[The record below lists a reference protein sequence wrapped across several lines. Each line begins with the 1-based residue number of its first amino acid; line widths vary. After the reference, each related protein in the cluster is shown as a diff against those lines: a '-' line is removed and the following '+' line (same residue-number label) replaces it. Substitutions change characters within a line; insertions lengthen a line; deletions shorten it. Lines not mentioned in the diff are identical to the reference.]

1 MLEVRTF
8 GRSGIAVGTVGLGT
22 WPIGGARYGGRDDQ
36 AAISAIQAAVAA
48 GVTCF
53 DTAPSYGN
61 GNAEALLGRALEGR
75 RHEVVV
81 ITKGGL
87 VWDEHSN
94 VSGRNSRPDYLAAK
108 LDESLKRLHTDYVDL
123 FLIHWPDL
131 DTPLAEAM
139 GGLEALVA
147 SGKARAIGVSNF
159 SAAQLRESD
168 AALTSTKLATNQ
180 ISYNLFDRRWSSDT
194 FATCRELGIGV
205 MAYGPLA
212 HGLLAGAFGR
222 DTVFA
227 EDDWRRSG
235 SIFGQPLLAPGNFE
249 QNLTVVDRL
258 GEIAAGLDLT
268 LPQLAVA
275 WVLQDPV
282 VTVALVGARSADEIR
297 TAVPASGV
305 TLTAEVLAR
314 IDEVM
319 AVAAGMTTERLT

>member
-1 MLEVRTF
+1 MELREF
-8 GRSGIAVGTVGLGT
+8 GGSGISVGTVGLGT

-36 AAISAIQAAVAA
+36 AAITAIQAAVDA

-53 DTAPSYGN
+53 DSAPSYGN
-61 GNAEALLGRALEGR
+61 GNAEALLGRALERR
-75 RHEVVV
+75 RHDVVV

-94 VSGRNSRPDYLAAK
+94 VSGRNSRPDYLADR
-108 LDESLKRLHTDYVDL
+108 LDDSLERLRTDYVDL

-131 DTPLAEAM
+131 DTPLAETM

-147 SGKARAIGVSNF
+147 SGKTKAIGTSNF

-180 ISYNLFDRRWSSDT
+180 ISYNLFDRRWSADT
-194 FATCRELGIGV
+194 FATCRELNIGV

-212 HGLLAGAFGR
+212 HGLLAGAFSR
-222 DTVFA
+222 ETVFA

-249 QNLTVVDRL
+249 QNLSVVDRL
-258 GEIAAGLDLT
+258 GKIAAGIGLT
-268 LPQLAVA
+268 LVQLAIA
-275 WVLQDPV
+275 WALHDPV
-282 VTVALVGARSADEIR
+282 VTAALVGARSAHEIE
-297 TAVPASGV
+297 TAVPASGA
-305 TLTAEVLAR
+305 TLSREVLAS
-314 IDEVM
+314 IDEAM
-319 AVAAGMTTERLT
+319 AGAAGMTTERLT

>member
-1 MLEVRTF
+1 MEVREF
-8 GRSGIAVGTVGLGT
+8 GGSGVAVGTVGLGT
-22 WPIGGARYGGRDDQ
+22 WPIGGARYGGRDDR
-36 AAISAIQAAVAA
+36 AAIAAIQAAVDA

-53 DTAPSYGN
+53 DSAPSYGN

-75 RHEVVV
+75 RHDVVV

-87 VWDEHSN
+87 VWDEDSN

-108 LDESLKRLHTDYVDL
+108 LDESLIRLRTDYVDL

-131 DTPLAEAM
+131 DTPLAETM

-159 SAAQLRESD
+159 NAAQLRESD
-168 AALTSTKLATNQ
+168 AALSSTRLATNQ
-180 ISYNLFDRRWSSDT
+180 ISYNLFDRRWSGDT
-194 FATCRELGIGV
+194 FATCRELNIGV

-212 HGLLAGAFGR
+212 HGLLAGAFGP

-249 QNLTVVDRL
+249 QNLQVVDRL
-258 GEIAAGLDLT
+258 GEIAAGIGLT
-268 LPQLAVA
+268 LPQLAIT
-275 WVLQDPV
+275 WTLHDTV
-282 VTVALVGARSADEIR
+282 VTAALVGARSAYEIE

-305 TLTAEVLAR
+305 PLSGEVLAS
-314 IDEVM
+314 IDEAM
-319 AVAAGMTTERLT
+319 AGAAGMTTERLT

>member
-1 MLEVRTF
+1 MEVREF
-8 GRSGIAVGTVGLGT
+8 GGSGIAVGTVGLGT

-36 AAISAIQAAVAA
+36 AAITAIQASVDA
-48 GVTCF
+48 GVTLF
-53 DTAPSYGN
+53 DSAPSYGN

-75 RHEVVV
+75 RHDVVV

-87 VWDEHSN
+87 VWDEHSS
-94 VSGRNSRPDYLAAK
+94 VSGRNSRPDYLAAC
-108 LDESLKRLHTDYVDL
+108 LDDSLKRLRTDYVDL

-131 DTPLAEAM
+131 DTPLAETM

-147 SGKARAIGVSNF
+147 SGKTKAIGVSNF

-194 FATCRELGIGV
+194 FATCRELNIGV

-212 HGLLAGAFGR
+212 HGLLAGAFSR
-222 DTVFA
+222 ETVFA

-249 QNLTVVDRL
+249 QNLSVVDRL
-258 GEIAAGLDLT
+258 GEIAASIGLSMV
-268 LPQLAVA
+268 QLAIA
-275 WVLQDPV
+275 WVLHDPV
-282 VTVALVGARSADEIR
+282 VTAALVGARSADEIE

-305 TLTAEVLAR
+305 TLSPEVLAS
-314 IDEVM
+314 IDEAMVGS
-319 AVAAGMTTERLT
+319 AGMTTERLT